1 MSWNANKSTR
11 ITNWVEQH
19 KEQGAMYHV
28 EHDEG
33 GEHHQGPYGHWV
45 YVDHAWIFSDTETG
59 TAHEHTA
66 AAMMETL
73 LTLRKRTTN
82 DPE

>member
-1 MSWNANKSTR
+1 MSWTDKESAKIR
-11 ITNWVEQH
+11 KWVDAH
-19 KEQGAMYHV
+19 KEQGATYHI

-45 YVDHAWIFSDTETG
+45 YVDNDWIFSGTECG
-59 TAHEHTA
+59 TAHEHTIV
-66 AAMMETL
+66 AMLDML
-73 LTLRKRTTN
+73 STLRRRTED